1 MTSRR
6 WDGDNDMSSPVA
18 TRWVATGLFRQDLE
32 LDAGICI

>member
-18 TRWVATGLFRQDLE
+18 GVATGLFRQDLE